1 MMLFRLL
8 NLLACW
14 VYCNVFGKLCK
25 IEKAKQKT
33 YYLRCNWYDVLDIL
47 DIQYLVCWMW
57 LSWSPSLLSLSG
69 FRVVFRVRAVILY
82 PGYVSGYE

>member
-47 DIQYLVCWMW
+47 DIQYVGCGFLGRLRCFR
-57 LSWSPSLLSLSG
+57 